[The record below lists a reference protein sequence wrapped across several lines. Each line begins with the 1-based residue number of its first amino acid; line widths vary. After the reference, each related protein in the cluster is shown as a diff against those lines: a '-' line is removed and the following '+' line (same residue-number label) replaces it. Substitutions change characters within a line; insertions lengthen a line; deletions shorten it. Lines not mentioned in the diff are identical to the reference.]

1 MASYAHTLRHWLRG
15 LEPRVLAHL
24 HGPLLQRMRPW
35 LDRREV
41 FNFNRRPLALG
52 VAIGMFCGLIPGPLQ
67 VPATFAACAW
77 LRGNA
82 IAGALATC
90 YTNPLTIVPLYLLAF
105 QIGQWVLPGTQTLP
119 PLPSM
124 GDGAADWMQGLLVWV
139 QAMGWPLLV
148 GLPMLGA
155 ALALI
160 AYGAMQA
167 LWLSPAIKRAWQQAR
182 RRHKASHAKMT

>member
-1 MASYAHTLRHWLRG
+1 M
-15 LEPRVLAHL
+15 AHL

-52 VAIGMFCGLIPGPLQ
+52 AAIGMFCGLIPGPLQ
-67 VPATFAACAW
+67 VPATFAACAG

-105 QIGQWVLPGTQTLP
+105 QIGQWVLPGSYTLP
-119 PLPSM
+119 PLPAL
-124 GDGAADWMQGLLVWV
+124 GQGAVDWMQGLLDWG

-148 GLPMLGA
+148 GLPLLGA
-155 ALALI
+155 SFALL
-160 AYGAMQA
+160 AYGSLQA
-167 LWLSPAIKRAWQQAR
+167 LWLSPAIKRSWQLAR
-182 RRHKASHAKMT
+182 RRHKAARHSGT

>member
-1 MASYAHTLRHWLRG
+1 MLSYPQQLRHWLRN
-15 LEPRVLAHL
+15 LEPRVLAHMN
-24 HGPLLQRMRPW
+24 GPLLQRMRPW

-67 VPATFAACAW
+67 VPATLAVCAW

-105 QIGQWVLPGTQTLP
+105 QVGQWVLPGTQTLP
-119 PLPSM
+119 PLPTM
-124 GDGAADWMQGLLVWV
+124 GHGAADWMQGLLAWA

-148 GLPMLGA
+148 GLPLLGG
-155 ALALI
+155 ALALL

-167 LWLSPAIKRAWQQAR
+167 LWLSPAIRRSWRIWQLAQRRA
-182 RRHKASHAKMT
+182 